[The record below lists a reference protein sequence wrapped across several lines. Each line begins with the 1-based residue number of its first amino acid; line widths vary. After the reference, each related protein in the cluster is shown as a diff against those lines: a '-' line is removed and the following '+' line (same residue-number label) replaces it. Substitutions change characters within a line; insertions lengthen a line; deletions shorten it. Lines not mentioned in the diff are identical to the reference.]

1 MGRRIARARLGSG
14 QVGFGLVSEDAS
26 GAAHFVPIV
35 GSLLDGRWDPAGP
48 PVPLTEVELLCPV
61 TPTKV
66 VGIGPNYRAH
76 AVEMGRPIPPVP
88 KMFLMPATAVVG
100 PGDAIAIPPGASR
113 VDHEAELAVV
123 IGRRAS
129 RVAVSEALDHVVGF
143 TVANDVTARDFQK
156 ADKVFARAKGFDTFC
171 PLGPWVAVDLDPSD
185 LGVRALVDGKLRQE
199 GRTSDLIFDLP
210 TLVSF
215 VSHVMT
221 LLPGDVIA
229 TGTPSGVGPLRA
241 GQVVRVEVEGIGA
254 MENPVVDRE
263 DRLEAL
269 P

>member
-1 MGRRIARARLGSG
+1 MGRRIARARRTSG
-14 QVGFGLVSEDAS
+14 EVCFGLVDGADAEQRWFTPVVGTLVDRRWEAS
-26 GAAHFVPIV
+26 GPPI
-35 GSLLDGRWDPAGP
+35 
-48 PVPLTEVELLCPV
+48 PLEQVELLCPV
-61 TPTKV
+61 TPSKV
-66 VGIGPNYRAH
+66 VGIGTNYRAH
-76 AVEMGRPIPPVP
+76 AAEMGRSIPPVP

-100 PGDAIAIPPGASR
+100 PGAAIAVPPGTNR

-129 RVAVSEALDHVVGF
+129 RVAVDRALEHVVGF
-143 TVANDVTARDFQK
+143 TVANDVTARDFQR
-156 ADKVFARAKGFDTFC
+156 ADKIFARAKGFDTFC

-185 LGVRALVDGKLRQE
+185 LRVQAHVDGILRQD
-199 GRTSDLIFDLP
+199 GRTSDLIFDVP

-229 TGTPSGVGPLRA
+229 TGTPSGVGPICA
-241 GQVVRVEVEGIGA
+241 GQTVRVTVEGIGS

-263 DRLEAL
+263 DRLEAGT
-269 P
+269 

>member
-1 MGRRIARARLGSG
+1 MGRRIARARLPSG
-14 QVGFGLVSEDAS
+14 KECFGLVLERD
-26 GAAHFVPIV
+26 GQPTHFSPVV
-35 GSLLDGRWDPAGP
+35 GTLLDGRWEPVGT
-48 PVPLTEVELLCPV
+48 PVPLSEVQLRCPV
-61 TPTKV
+61 TPSKV
-66 VGIGPNYRAH
+66 VGIGTNYRAH
-76 AVEMGRPIPPVP
+76 AAEMGRALPPVP
-88 KMFLMPATAVVG
+88 KMFLMPSTAVVG
-100 PGDAIAIPPGASR
+100 PGVAITLPPGTER

-129 RVAVSEALDHVVGF
+129 RVPVTEAMAHVVGF
-143 TVANDVTARDFQK
+143 TVANDVTARDFQR

-185 LGVRALVDGKLRQE
+185 LAVQATVDGQLRQD
-199 GRTSDLIFDLP
+199 GRTSDLIFDVP

-229 TGTPSGVGPLRA
+229 TGTPSGVGPLVA
-241 GQVVRVEVEGIGA
+241 GQTVRVEVEGIGA

-263 DRLEAL
+263 DRLESRL
-269 P
+269 